1 MTTDISQAGLDTGLW
16 LRQPYPGSDDGVRLL
31 CLPHAGGSATFY
43 RPLAAAL
50 APRVSAY
57 AVQYPGRQDRRREP
71 CIESIEELADALYA
85 ALREWLRTPVA
96 LFGHSMGATLA
107 FELAL
112 RMERRDGRGP
122 VALILSGRRAPSR
135 FRADTVHLRDDDGIL
150 AELAA
155 LSGTEPALLADP
167 DIRAMVL
174 PALRGDYR
182 AIETYRGGA
191 ADSVSSPILAL
202 AGEQDDRVATDDVA
216 AWARHTT
223 GEFGLRTYP
232 GGHFF
237 LNDHVPDIAELVVGQ
252 LATVS
257 G

>member
-1 MTTDISQAGLDTGLW
+1 MTDTSQPVLDTGLW
-16 LRQPYPGSDDGVRLL
+16 LRRPHPGSDDGVRLL

-50 APRVSAY
+50 SPHVSAY
-57 AVQYPGRQDRRREP
+57 AVQYPGRQDRRLEP
-71 CIESIEELADALYA
+71 CIESIDELADALHA
-85 ALREWLRTPVA
+85 ALGDWLRTPVA

-112 RMERRDGRGP
+112 RMERSGGRGP
-122 VALILSGRRAPSR
+122 VALFLSGRRAPSR
-135 FRADTVHLRDDDGIL
+135 FRADTVHLRDDDGII

-155 LSGTEPALLADP
+155 LSGTEPELLEDP

-191 ADSVSSPILAL
+191 RDSVSSPVTAL
-202 AGEQDDRVATDDVA
+202 AGEHDDRVAVDDVA
-216 AWARHTT
+216 AWERHTT

-237 LNDHVPDIAELVVGQ
+237 LNDHIPGIAELVVKQ